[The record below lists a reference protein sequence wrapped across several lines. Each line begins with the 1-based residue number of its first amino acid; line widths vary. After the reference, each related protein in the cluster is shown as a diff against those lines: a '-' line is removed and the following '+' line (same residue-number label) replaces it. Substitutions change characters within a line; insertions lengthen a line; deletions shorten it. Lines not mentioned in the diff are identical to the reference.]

1 MTRPLLSTKGVA
13 CETNMTQFFTVD
25 EEAWLEVTSPI
36 FLYSRISVT
45 ESKATPI
52 CISVS
57 GPLLTSFCT
66 ILIYEP

>member
-1 MTRPLLSTKGVA
+1 MQDLREKPRFQWL
-13 CETNMTQFFTVD
+13 MTQFFTVD
-25 EEAWLEVTSPI
+25 EEAWLEVTSHI
-36 FLYSRISVT
+36 LYSRISVF
-45 ESKATPI
+45 ENKAIQT